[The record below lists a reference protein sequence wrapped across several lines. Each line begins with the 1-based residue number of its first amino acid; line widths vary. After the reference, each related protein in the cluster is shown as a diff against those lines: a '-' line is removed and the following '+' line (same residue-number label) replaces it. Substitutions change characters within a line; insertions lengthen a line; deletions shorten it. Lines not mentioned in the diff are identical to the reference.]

1 MEVPAELTAKMVG
14 EAADRGEEWA
24 VEALEYTG
32 SVIGRACADFVTFSD
47 PEAIILFGGVAN
59 AFRHF
64 EPAMRKALEE
74 HTLFLYRN
82 RVKILATGLKAADA
96 AVLGAAALAW

>member
-1 MEVPAELTAKMVG
+1 M
-14 EAADRGEEWA
+14 
-24 VEALEYTG
+24 
-32 SVIGRACADFVTFSD
+32 IGRACADFVTFSD

-82 RVKILATGLKAADA
+82 RVKILATGLKATDA